1 MNNQIIFNQAIRTT
15 TETLKEDVELI
26 MKDYVVHDDLKGFA
40 TDSQIT
46 AIQATVALMGT
57 DLAVTTAMAGKA
69 AVDIVEANLKIA
81 EQNLKIDG
89 ILITVGEVEAQNTA
103 NTVVIEEI
111 KTKQIQDE
119 VSMLENST
127 DIQTLKGTAADLT
140 VKEEQTE
147 IKATNAQTTA
157 NDALGKLKTF
167 ITSQAAAD
175 AALTALITGL
185 SQTKA
190 DAKDT
195 YSKGDIDAQQQL
207 QDGRLDILEQYD
219 QTSGEVYKQRL
230 DNIDT
235 DLTEITNRL
244 TVVENVDM
252 PNIQN
257 RCTAIESVNTNQ
269 DTLISQ
275 LSGGVNGQLTRVV
288 ALETLTNNWTPIM
301 NCWNKPQ
308 DGWFQIQNDPTL
320 HWDKINGFVQNKS
333 MIINPKVDIYF
344 GANNEYGA
352 VPDRIILMSQKTII
366 NPDRMLLHLF
376 NTTLNQFEDKSIVQ
390 LFNEKIGQKDLTEII
405 SRVGVVESRC
415 NQIDELNQTQTN
427 NISSLQNFQASQIQ
441 INSSNATS
449 ITNLTNSVSVLQTD
463 NTTNKGNISTLQN
476 QMASVIGVN
485 TNQSTLITNLQNQF
499 NGLIKIENYYAD
511 NYSMTIGGFI
521 TLKWGEVDVGS
532 AGGQKKVTFAT
543 PFSACVYAKFASVV
557 SSTNSGGGADVGY
570 AIASL
575 TDVTITADYANSGGN
590 ESNVYSWLVIGW

>member
-244 TVVENVDM
+244 TVVENVDL

-333 MIINPKVDIYF
+333 IIINPKVDIYF

-352 VPDRIILMSQKTII
+352 VP
-366 NPDRMLLHLF
+366 
-376 NTTLNQFEDKSIVQ
+376 E
-390 LFNEKIGQKDLTEII
+390 
-405 SRVGVVESRC
+405 
-415 NQIDELNQTQTN
+415 N
-427 NISSLQNFQASQIQ
+427 NFD
-441 INSSNATS
+441 
-449 ITNLTNSVSVLQTD
+449 V
-463 NTTNKGNISTLQN
+463 
-476 QMASVIGVN
+476 
-485 TNQSTLITNLQNQF
+485 
-499 NGLIKIENYYAD
+499 IEN
-511 NYSMTIGGFI
+511 NYKS
-521 TLKWGEVDVGS
+521 
-532 AGGQKKVTFAT
+532 
-543 PFSACVYAKFASVV
+543 
-557 SSTNSGGGADVGY
+557 
-570 AIASL
+570 
-575 TDVTITADYANSGGN
+575 
-590 ESNVYSWLVIGW
+590 